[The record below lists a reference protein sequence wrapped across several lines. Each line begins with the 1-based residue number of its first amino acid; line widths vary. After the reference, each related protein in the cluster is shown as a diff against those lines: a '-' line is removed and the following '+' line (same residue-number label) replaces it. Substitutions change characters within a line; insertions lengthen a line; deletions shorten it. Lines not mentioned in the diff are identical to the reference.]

1 MSSTSTRTRPTD
13 DADAPRERSAPP
25 RASQPSVGSLVSRN
39 LRQFGMVIALAA
51 LLVFF
56 QIRTGVALTPGNIS
70 NIIQG
75 NAYVLILAVGMVL
88 VIIAGHIDLS
98 VGSVAAFVGVTV
110 ALLTQSGVPWFVAV
124 VVGLL
129 VGLAVGAWQGF
140 WVAAVG
146 IPAFIVTL
154 AGMLLFR
161 GLNQVLGKSQTIPV
175 PDQIVYLGTASM
187 PEVGPATGF
196 NNITLLLGLLGV
208 AVLIFFEVRK
218 RRNAT
223 RLGAPIAPVWASV
236 VKIALIG
243 GIILLATYLFA
254 TAPVGR
260 SFPIPGL
267 ILLVLVIIY
276 AFIAARTPLGRH
288 IYAVGGNRA
297 AAQLTGVNVRR
308 VNFFVM
314 TNMGFLAA
322 IAAIVFVGR
331 STSSGAYDGQGW
343 ELDAIAAVFIGGA
356 AVSGGIGT
364 VGRLRHRRSG
374 DRGAEQRPPAAR
386 RPERHHPGHQGPG
399 AAARRG
405 AGRVQQEPGQAVD
418 HRAAP
423 AGPAPVRRHG
433 RDHARRDRP
442 AHPARRGRVRRHVVL
457 PQVTRPPARGSPRA
471 THEHPAHRAVPPRRD
486 RYRSR

>member
-1 MSSTSTRTRPTD
+1 MSTTSTTRRPGG
-13 DADAPRERSAPP
+13 DAGAPRERSAAP
-25 RASQPSVGSLVSRN
+25 RPSQPTVGSLLSRN

-56 QIRTGVALTPGNIS
+56 QVRTGVALTPGNIS

-88 VIIAGHIDLS
+88 IIIAGHIDLS

-110 ALLTQSGVPWFVAV
+110 ALLTQSGVPWALAV
-124 VVGLL
+124 LIGLVVGI
-129 VGLAVGAWQGF
+129 GVGAWQGF

-175 PDQIVYLGTASM
+175 PDGIIYLGTASV
-187 PEVGPATGF
+187 PEVGPNTGF
-196 NNITLLLGLLGV
+196 NNITVLLGLLGV
-208 AVLIFFEVRK
+208 AALIFFEVRK

-223 RLGAPIAPVWASV
+223 RLGAPIGPVWASV
-236 VKIALIG
+236 LKVVLIG
-243 GIILLATYLFA
+243 GVILLATYLFA
-254 TAPVGR
+254 TAPIGR

-267 ILLVLVIIY
+267 ILIVLVIVY
-276 AFIAARTPLGRH
+276 AFVMARTPLGRH

-308 VNFFVM
+308 VNFFVL
-314 TNMGFLAA
+314 TNMGFLSA

-364 VGRLRHRRSG
+364 VIASVIGGLVIAVLNNGLQLLGVQNDITQVIKGLVLLLAVALDVYNKKQGKPSIIGLVQRGMRRSAG
-374 DRGAEQRPPAAR
+374 TGETGVVDTTQPAQPAA
-386 RPERHHPGHQGPG
+386 E
-399 AAARRG
+399 
-405 AGRVQQEPGQAVD
+405 
-418 HRAAP
+418 
-423 AGPAPVRRHG
+423 APV
-433 RDHARRDRP
+433 D
-442 AHPARRGRVRRHVVL
+442 
-457 PQVTRPPARGSPRA
+457 TSS
-471 THEHPAHRAVPPRRD
+471 
-486 RYRSR
+486 SRQ

>member
-1 MSSTSTRTRPTD
+1 MSSTSTTTRPAG
-13 DADAPRERSAPP
+13 DADAPKERSAPP
-25 RASQPSVGSLVSRN
+25 RTSQPSVGSLISRN

-51 LLVFF
+51 LLLFF
-56 QIRTGVALTPGNIS
+56 NWRAGGVVLQPGNIS

-110 ALLTQSGVPWFVAV
+110 ALLTQSGVPWFLAV

-208 AVLIFFEVRK
+208 AALVFFEVRK

-223 RLGAPIAPVWASV
+223 RLGAPIGPVWASTAKV
-236 VKIALIG
+236 VLIG
-243 GIILLATYLFA
+243 GVILLATYLFA

-267 ILLVLVIIY
+267 ILLVLVIVY
-276 AFIAARTPLGRH
+276 AFVAARTPLGRH

-364 VGRLRHRRSG
+364 VVASIIGGLVIAVLNNGLQLLGVQNDITQVIKGLVLLLAVALDVYNKMQGKPSIIGLLQRGLRRSAG
-374 DRGAEQRPPAAR
+374 TGETTPGETARPTQPAKDAS
-386 RPERHHPGHQGPG
+386 
-399 AAARRG
+399 
-405 AGRVQQEPGQAVD
+405 VD
-418 HRAAP
+418 
-423 AGPAPVRRHG
+423 
-433 RDHARRDRP
+433 
-442 AHPARRGRVRRHVVL
+442 
-457 PQVTRPPARGSPRA
+457 TSS
-471 THEHPAHRAVPPRRD
+471 
-486 RYRSR
+486 SRQ

>member
-1 MSSTSTRTRPTD
+1 MSSTSTTTRPTG

-25 RASQPSVGSLVSRN
+25 RAGQPSVGSLISRN

-110 ALLTQSGVPWFVAV
+110 ALLTQSGVPWLLAV
-124 VVGLL
+124 L
-129 VGLAVGAWQGF
+129 VGLVVGVAVGAWQGF

-175 PDQIVYLGTASM
+175 PDQIVYLGTASV
-187 PEVGPATGF
+187 PEVGPDLGF
-196 NNITLLLGLLGV
+196 NLITAALGLLGV
-208 AVLIFFEVRK
+208 LALVFFEIRK

-236 VKIALIG
+236 VKIVLIG
-243 GIILLATYLFA
+243 GIIVLATYLFA
-254 TAPVGR
+254 RAPVGR

-267 ILLVLVIIY
+267 ILLVLVIVY

-288 IYAVGGNRA
+288 VYAVGGNRA

-364 VGRLRHRRSG
+364 VVASVIGGLVIAVLNNGLQLLGVQNDITQVIKGLVLLLAVALDVYNKSQGKPSIIGLLQRGLRRSAG
-374 DRGAEQRPPAAR
+374 TGETTPGESARPTQPAKDS
-386 RPERHHPGHQGPG
+386 P
-399 AAARRG
+399 
-405 AGRVQQEPGQAVD
+405 VD
-418 HRAAP
+418 
-423 AGPAPVRRHG
+423 
-433 RDHARRDRP
+433 
-442 AHPARRGRVRRHVVL
+442 
-457 PQVTRPPARGSPRA
+457 TSS
-471 THEHPAHRAVPPRRD
+471 
-486 RYRSR
+486 SRQ